1 MCHSLVWVVATLIAA
16 RLRQLAPTYTGL
28 SLEIYTFIENLSI
41 NCYNQPVMKPE
52 LILPGGDLERVRIAF
67 AYGADAVYVG
77 LNKHSLRKAEIR
89 FDIPEIG
96 EAIAHAHSLGK
107 RLFVTFN
114 IFAHNEH
121 LADIEKDMALVAKFG
136 PDAFIIADPGVMQI
150 AKRVAPDVPIHVS
163 TQANTTNIE
172 DVKFWHEMGAK
183 RVVLARELTLTEISE
198 IHAAVPEMELEA
210 FVHGSMCI
218 SYSGRCLL
226 SNYMTGRSSNLGD
239 CSQPCRW
246 SYRVYSDKNPSCHP
260 EQSEGSR
267 DSSVPQNDNEDEKYF
282 LEEKQRPGEYF
293 PIEESA
299 DGTNIMSSKDLALVE
314 YLPEILATGV
324 TGLKVEGRNKS
335 EYYLATVGYTYRKAL
350 DLIEAHKYDNKAKA
364 KLRAELEKINNREYT
379 TGFILGDAKKGE
391 TYEGRSPVRKWDYV
405 GVILNEVKDLE
416 ILRGAQND
424 KHYEI
429 TVKNKIIKGDKVEI
443 LTPGRLY
450 QDEII
455 TISDLDG
462 HEITEINPGK
472 TDQKA
477 FVTLNNTYPENS
489 FIRKQL

>member
-1 MCHSLVWVVATLIAA
+1 
-16 RLRQLAPTYTGL
+16 
-28 SLEIYTFIENLSI
+28 
-41 NCYNQPVMKPE
+41 MKTE
-52 LILPGGDLERVRIAF
+52 LILPGGDLERVKIAF

-121 LADIEKDMALVAKFG
+121 LADIEKDMVAIAGFG

-150 AKRVAPDVPIHVS
+150 AKRVAPDVAIHVS

-172 DVKFWHEMGAK
+172 DVRFWHEIGAK
-183 RVVLARELTLTEISE
+183 RVVLARELTLNEISE

-218 SYSGRCLL
+218 SYSGRCLM

-246 SYRVYSDKNPSCHP
+246 NYNVY
-260 EQSEGSR
+260 
-267 DSSVPQNDNEDEKYF
+267 
-282 LEEKQRPGEYF
+282 LEEKQRPGELF
-293 PIEESA
+293 PAEETEN
-299 DGTNIMSSKDLALVE
+299 GTNIMSSQDLALVE
-314 YLPEILATGV
+314 YLPEILAAGV

-350 DLIEAHKYDNKAKA
+350 GLIEAGKYDTKAKTEF
-364 KLRAELEKINNREYT
+364 RAELDKVNNRDYT
-379 TGFILGDAKKGE
+379 TGFILGDAKAGE
-391 TYEGRSPVRKWDYV
+391 TYEGRSPIRKWDYV
-405 GVILNEVKDLE
+405 
-416 ILRGAQND
+416 A
-424 KHYEI
+424 EI
-429 TVKNKIIKGDKVEI
+429 TNNKEQITNNYEVVVKNKISKGDKVEI
-443 LTPGRLY
+443 LTPGELH
-450 QDEII
+450 QDEILSI
-455 TISDLDG
+455 TDLDG
-462 HEITEINPGK
+462 HELTEINPGK

-477 FVTLNNTYPENS
+477 IVTLKNTYPENS